1 MDAAWLRRSLL
12 FLCACLLYG
21 NTLDHGFHY
30 DDFHSV
36 VYNPHIRSLGNTPH
50 FFTDPTTFSVDPKQ
64 AMFRP
69 FLLFSY
75 ALNYAWGGDDPTGY
89 HVVNGLLHGVN
100 AVLVSLFFSF
110 LLEDRRLGFWIALFF
125 AATPLNAEA
134 VNYVS
139 SRSELLMASFYLG
152 TCICYVRYGKTG
164 GWQWFVVAVGLG
176 GMALLTKAVAVT
188 LVGALLLC
196 DWYAGGRERVVRS
209 WKGYLVFSGLA
220 MFYLLASR
228 QLVGKAL
235 AEPVRS
241 LDTQLWTQIKAA
253 VYYLKLAAMP
263 VRLSVEHQFF
273 PSGNP
278 VEGPVI
284 GAALLLA
291 SLLFLL
297 FRCRAKLPGLASG
310 WGVIL
315 LAPTAAVPLIVLVN
329 EHRLYLASLGLSL
342 LLAWGMGRIFKGRRG
357 VAWYL
362 VGVYT
367 MILACITLQRSQVW
381 ADELSLWRDA
391 AGKAPLML
399 KPHLRLGDALS
410 ERGRLDQAEKAYRR
424 AVDLRPGHPGA
435 RNNLGTLYR
444 KQGRLDEAEAEFR
457 QLLQYSP
464 DVIPTRLN
472 LASLLLQRGDWE
484 EARDQY
490 QRALA
495 FDHTQGV
502 AQTNLGNIA
511 LQFEHDPAL
520 ALGYFDKAL
529 EVTPVVGRGIWG
541 GRGVAL
547 KALGRLEEAEI
558 AYRRALEVDP
568 GYAEVWFNLGN
579 LYRDSGRVA
588 AAVEAYEQVVTSSPD
603 SPLSSLA
610 LQRIATIVNQR

>member
-1 MDAAWLRRSLL
+1 MNAAWARGSLL

-36 VYNPHIRSLGNTPH
+36 VHNPHIRSLGNIPA

-64 AMFRP
+64 AMYRP
-69 FLLFSY
+69 VLLFSY

-100 AVLVSLFFSF
+100 AVLVSLLFSF
-110 LLEDRRLGFWIALFF
+110 LLGDLRLGFWIGLFF

-134 VNYVS
+134 VNYIS

-152 TCICYVRYGKTG
+152 TCVCYVRYGKTG
-164 GWQWFVVAVGLG
+164 NWPWFAVAVGLG
-176 GMALLTKAVAVT
+176 VLALLTKAVAVT
-188 LVGALLLC
+188 LVGTLLLC

-220 MFYLLASR
+220 TLYMLASR
-228 QLVGKAL
+228 QLVGKAFT
-235 AEPVRS
+235 EPVRS

-253 VYYLKLAAMP
+253 VYYLQLVVMP

-273 PSGNP
+273 PSRSP

-284 GAALLLA
+284 GAGLLLA

-297 FRCRAKLPGLASG
+297 FRSRAKLPKLASG

-315 LAPTAAVPLIVLVN
+315 LTPTAAVPLIVLVN

-367 MILACITLQRSQVW
+367 IILACITFQRSQVW

-391 AGKAPLML
+391 AIKGPLML

-410 ERGRLDQAEKAYRR
+410 ERGRFDQAEKAYRR
-424 AVDLRPGHPGA
+424 AVVLRPGHPGA

-444 KQGRLDEAEAEFR
+444 KQKRFEEAEAEFR
-457 QLLQYSP
+457 QLLQTSP

-484 EARDQY
+484 GARGEY
-490 QRALA
+490 LRALE
-495 FDHTQGV
+495 FDHTQGK

-511 LQFEHDPAL
+511 LQFERDPAL
-520 ALGYFDKAL
+520 ALGYFDRAL
-529 EVTPVVGRGIWG
+529 EVNPGSGKGIWG

-547 KALGRLEEAEI
+547 KALGRFEEAEI
-558 AYRRALEVDP
+558 AYLRALEMDP

-579 LYRDSGRVA
+579 LYRESGRME
-588 AAVEAYEQVVTSSPD
+588 AAVEAYEQVVASNPD

-610 LQRIATIVNQR
+610 LKRIATIVNQR